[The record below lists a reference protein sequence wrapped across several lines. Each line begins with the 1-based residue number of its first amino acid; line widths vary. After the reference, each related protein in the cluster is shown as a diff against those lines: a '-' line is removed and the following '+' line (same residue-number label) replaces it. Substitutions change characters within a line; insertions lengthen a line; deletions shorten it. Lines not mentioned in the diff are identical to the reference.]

1 MGCRIWRRRG
11 NAAEGNGRPG
21 PAADR
26 GRGLEMSNRV
36 FGLWHRLIGC
46 PNARFRQG
54 FPVAGVWTEELGRE
68 LRGVC
73 AHGGHEVSVIMGSDK
88 QAQAAAESAFMRI
101 SRPVM
106 QTGHRRNCCSEVES
120 LLPGESVLAWL
131 TTGGA
136 SRKDRHSASFCFF
149 WRLARKPKWRM

>member
-1 MGCRIWRRRG
+1 M
-11 NAAEGNGRPG
+11 
-21 PAADR
+21 
-26 GRGLEMSNRV
+26 
-36 FGLWHRLIGC
+36 
-46 PNARFRQG
+46 
-54 FPVAGVWTEELGRE
+54 
-68 LRGVC
+68 
-73 AHGGHEVSVIMGSDK
+73 SVIMGSDK
-88 QAQAAAESAFMRI
+88 QAQAAAESASMRI

-149 WRLARKPKWRM
+149 WRLARKPKWRI